1 MTANKTL
8 SQGEIFLNVK
18 KFAWKTD
25 KLKEENTLAKEHM
38 VDATALSVGFWGR
51 HVSDCAEGSI
61 AFKKRMICPT
71 LSSLL
76 ASFFL

>member
-1 MTANKTL
+1 M
-8 SQGEIFLNVK
+8 
-18 KFAWKTD
+18 
-25 KLKEENTLAKEHM
+25 LKSLLGRQTSSRKRTPWAKEHM